1 MSTNN
6 LLLMDDDAEA
16 LDESEMP
23 PRMRWPQTTAP
34 KRPIP
39 RPPSALPADYSGGG
53 YDAKPSGVVDFS
65 SPAGGGGGGGSA
77 SGIAPRL
84 RRCRQICGAAA
95 SALSAIELSLVLIA
109 TITPHWFQVSDDIN
123 MGIWTVCYTST
134 NYCGA
139 CELFFSQHDSGDCC
153 SIPLTYTSYAGKKN
167 HVRWTKISNITHR
180 SRCAVNETFVDTESL
195 NFLQIMRA
203 CMIIASFAAAFSLLL
218 AIGLGSA
225 RCKPHWGLAP
235 QVIAAIAT
243 IIAFS
248 VAVQYHNKFTNN
260 GDGDYALSLC
270 WYFTLAVC
278 ALALLN
284 VGLLLGAR
292 RLEVRALPVQVAVSM
307 QTVPLLAFV
316 DD

>member
-139 CELFFSQHDSGDCC
+139 L
-153 SIPLTYTSYAGKKN
+153 
-167 HVRWTKISNITHR
+167 
-180 SRCAVNETFVDTESL
+180 NETFVDTESL